1 MTCRHPVWEVILNT
15 AERRKIEAVIELCR
29 EARERLQPN
38 APFRLRVLLD
48 MTLLELGKELARLNG
63 DRAV

>member
-1 MTCRHPVWEVILNT
+1 MILNT